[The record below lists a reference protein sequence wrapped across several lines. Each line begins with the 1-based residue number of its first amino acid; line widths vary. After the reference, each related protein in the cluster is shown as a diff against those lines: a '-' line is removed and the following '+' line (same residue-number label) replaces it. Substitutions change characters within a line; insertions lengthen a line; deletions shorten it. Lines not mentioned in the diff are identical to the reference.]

1 MDSHDGPA
9 MADSSAAPRST
20 RSTTSSGRQ
29 ASAATQGTVAAHS
42 RSQTET
48 AGGSRR
54 RKEEARRS
62 MEEKAGKYAH
72 LPVYNKEEEQRKAR
86 EREARLA
93 QLFSGENVSFC
104 FGGKENFDL

>member
-1 MDSHDGPA
+1 
-9 MADSSAAPRST
+9 
-20 RSTTSSGRQ
+20 
-29 ASAATQGTVAAHS
+29 
-42 RSQTET
+42 
-48 AGGSRR
+48 
-54 RKEEARRS
+54 

-104 FGGKENFDL
+104 FGGEKNIDVLAAASVGAFSRLFLYDPRV